1 MPLCKIHLTRLG
13 KGILHGY
20 QCQSFQLKVI
30 RKLSFGFHF
39 VTVFISLLKTEYYG
53 YSLIYSPF

>member
-20 QCQSFQLKVI
+20 QCQSSFNQ
-30 RKLSFGFHF
+30 KLSGSYPLA
-39 VTVFISLLKTEYYG
+39 FISLLY
-53 YSLIYSPF
+53 LFHF